1 MLAYAANRPI
11 IGDRKPA
18 PNAMLAIIGIHVA
31 AIAVLMSAKM
41 DLPTIIKPPPIDIFW
56 VPKPID
62 PPPSD
67 PTPIRQTVQA
77 PTTRI
82 DQPPVRVATPPQGIP
97 VTGPGPSSDVNP
109 GSALGTGTGIIELP
123 PPHFPV
129 KLGPRLAT
137 PDSELKP
144 PYPPSKIFTEEEA
157 VLNLRLTID
166 QNGRVIA
173 VDPVGRADPAF
184 LAAARRHLLAHWR
197 YKPASEDGRPVLS
210 STVIT
215 LRFELDG

>member
-11 IGDRKPA
+11 IGARKPD

-41 DLPTIIKPPPIDIFW
+41 DLPPIVKSPPIDIFW

-62 PPPSD
+62 PPP
-67 PTPIRQTVQA
+67 PAQTRQTVQGQ
-77 PTTRI
+77 TSKI
-82 DQPPVRVATPPQGIP
+82 DQPPVHVVTPPQGNP
-97 VTGPGPSSDVNP
+97 AAGPGPSSDLNP
-109 GSALGTGTGIIELP
+109 GSILGTGTGIIELP
-123 PPHFPV
+123 PPHLMV

-137 PDSELKP
+137 PEAELKP

-173 VDPVGRADPAF
+173 VDPVGRADAAF

-197 YKPASEDGRPVLS
+197 YKPASEDGHSVVS

>member
-11 IGDRKPA
+11 IGARASA

-41 DLPTIIKPPPIDIFW
+41 DLPPIIKDPPIKIDFIKPHKPPP
-56 VPKPID
+56 PD
-62 PPPSD
+62 PVQPATQAATKLTTVEPQTVTPPTHLD
-67 PTPIRQTVQA
+67 QTAVEPLGPTPIGAGALGGGGTVII
-77 PTTRI
+77 PEFH
-82 DQPPVRVATPPQGIP
+82 PPV
-97 VTGPGPSSDVNP
+97 
-109 GSALGTGTGIIELP
+109 
-123 PPHFPV
+123 HYPV

-137 PDSELKP
+137 PESQLKP
-144 PYPPSKIFTEEEA
+144 PYPQSKIFTEEEA
-157 VLNLRLTID
+157 VLNLKLTID

-197 YKPASEDGRPVLS
+197 YKPASEDGRPVAS

-215 LRFELDG
+215 LRFQLDG